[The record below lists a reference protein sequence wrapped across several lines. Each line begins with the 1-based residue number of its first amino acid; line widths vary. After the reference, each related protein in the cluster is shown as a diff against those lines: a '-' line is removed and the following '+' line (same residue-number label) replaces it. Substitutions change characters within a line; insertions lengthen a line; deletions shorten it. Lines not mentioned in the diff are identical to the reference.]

1 MRRLLVAVVCSS
13 LIACSSA
20 PHCDRRPKS
29 SWADHTQITT
39 DIGQLASDDFAGR
52 DTGSQ
57 GAVLARRYLIN
68 RFKQMGLKPWQGDY
82 QHPFSYSASFSDKM
96 GINIAAVVLAQKP
109 TSQWRMVLA
118 HYDHLGSQGSRIY
131 HGADDN
137 ASGVSGLL
145 QIAQHAVSQGS
156 NINLL
161 FVATDA
167 EEPGL
172 HGGYALVD
180 SFAEINTQPQISQIE
195 LAINLDMIGRPDRR
209 NAIYI
214 EGARRFDSFELIQ
227 QSITQ
232 LNQLCVKTRQPRS
245 FDGSVISVD
254 FLRASDH
261 YPMHKAGIPWLY
273 FGVPTHKDYHQPSDT
288 ADKIDISFVA
298 AVAES
303 AYQLLII
310 DSLLLQ
316 NSP

>member
-1 MRRLLVAVVCSS
+1 MRCLLAAIVCST
-13 LIACSSA
+13 LIACSSV
-20 PHCDRRPKS
+20 PHCNTHPQSR
-29 SWADHTQITT
+29 WADHTQISA
-39 DIGQLASDDFAGR
+39 DITQLASNDFAGR
-52 DTGSQ
+52 DTGSE
-57 GAVLARRYLIN
+57 GAALTRRYLID
-68 RFKQMGLKPWQGDY
+68 RFQQIGLTPWQGDY
-82 QHPFSYSASFSDKM
+82 QHPFSYSVSFSDKV
-96 GINIAAVVLAQKP
+96 GINIAGVVLAQTP
-109 TSQWRMVLA
+109 TKQWRIVLA
-118 HYDHLGSQGSRIY
+118 HYDHLGSKGSRIY

-145 QIAQHAVSQGS
+145 QLAQHAVTQASD
-156 NINLL
+156 INLL

-172 HGGYALVD
+172 YGAYALVD
-180 SFAEINTQPQISQIE
+180 KFTEVNTQPRISQIE

-209 NAIYI
+209 HAIYI
-214 EGARRFDSFELIQ
+214 EGARRFDSFKLMQ

-232 LNQLCVKTRQPRS
+232 SNQLCVKTRQPRS

-261 YPMHKAGIPWLY
+261 YPLHKAKIPWLY